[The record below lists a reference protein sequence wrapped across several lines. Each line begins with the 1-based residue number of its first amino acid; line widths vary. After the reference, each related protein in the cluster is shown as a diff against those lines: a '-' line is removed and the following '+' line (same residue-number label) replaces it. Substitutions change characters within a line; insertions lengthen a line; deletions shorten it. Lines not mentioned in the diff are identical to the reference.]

1 MRVDSLPFISS
12 CWGRSCC
19 LTSRLR
25 TSITVEIV
33 SPGPSRATIEA
44 RPERAA
50 DRAPAHGRTSLP
62 PRGPVGCCRRGT
74 RRPRR
79 LIGKC
84 RAGAAAGNVSAEGE
98 AIRSND
104 YRKDTTVK
112 APSTR
117 PAAVLGLD
125 VGKSSHWACLIDRD
139 GEVLASAPVRNRE
152 AELDALFASAPAGT
166 LVVDQFR
173 NIGSLAVRRARAAGL
188 GVAHLPGL
196 AASRAAGLFAGEAK
210 TDERDAAVIARTAL
224 GVPDSLSGVPGRG
237 EALEAARALSSQRDH
252 VVACATRD
260 KNRLRAVLLE
270 SCPAL
275 EAAVDLSDRRWLELL
290 AGFGGAWGIAR
301 SGAGGPRAE
310 AAGEA
315 AAASTAPPPALVEAE
330 NRQVRFLAARISE
343 ALDEAGALEAETA
356 GLLEGDDV
364 LRVPAHRA
372 RHRAEDGGAA
382 RGIGRHREVPGPRP
396 PGLVLRHSPEGEE
409 LRHVG
414 EVGQG
419 VQAGRREAQVSSDL
433 LVQQPGEVVGALR
446 RVLPGLQGAGHGARA
461 GAQGRREEA
470 AQGDIRRDA
479 RPGALPGVASKVD
492 KTIGTPNDYLS
503 NLAVGD
509 VPYVLALGETP
520 CASGRGLLAGIARL
534 LGVLQAL
541 WAKNAKYE
549 YCCCCSAILLPQN
562 NGHKV
567 NMFINASTYKP
578 DTELIEQCGGAYKL
592 QERCFG
598 SFWMLLKK

>member
-1 MRVDSLPFISS
+1 M
-12 CWGRSCC
+12 
-19 LTSRLR
+19 TTLR

-62 PRGPVGCCRRGT
+62 PRGPVGCCRRGA

-166 LVVDQFR
+166 LVVVDQFR

-210 TDERDAAVIARTAL
+210 TDERDAAVI
-224 GVPDSLSGVPGRG
+224 GQVPGRP
-237 EALEAARALSSQRDH
+237 D
-252 VVACATRD
+252 
-260 KNRLRAVLLE
+260 
-270 SCPAL
+270 
-275 EAAVDLSDRRWLELL
+275 
-290 AGFGGAWGIAR
+290 I
-301 SGAGGPRAE
+301 GGPRR
-310 AAGEA
+310 GRG
-315 AAASTAPPPALVEAE
+315 P
-330 NRQVRFLAARISE
+330 RGRDGGAARGRR
-343 ALDEAGALEAETA
+343 D
-356 GLLEGDDV
+356 

-372 RHRAEDGGAA
+372 RHRPEDRGAA
-382 RGIGRHREVPGPRP
+382 RGVGRHREVPGPRP

-419 VQAGRREAQVSSDL
+419 VQARRREAQVPADL
-433 LVQQPGEVVGALR
+433 LVQQPGEVLGAPR

-479 RPGALPGVASKVD
+479 RPGALPGVAPTVD
-492 KTIGTPNDYLS
+492 KTIGTPN
-503 NLAVGD
+503 AHQFG
-509 VPYVLALGETP
+509 
-520 CASGRGLLAGIARL
+520 
-534 LGVLQAL
+534 
-541 WAKNAKYE
+541 AKQRRK
-549 YCCCCSAILLPQN
+549 
-562 NGHKV
+562 
-567 NMFINASTYKP
+567 
-578 DTELIEQCGGAYKL
+578 
-592 QERCFG
+592 
-598 SFWMLLKK
+598 

>member
-1 MRVDSLPFISS
+1 M
-12 CWGRSCC
+12 
-19 LTSRLR
+19 
-25 TSITVEIV
+25 
-33 SPGPSRATIEA
+33 
-44 RPERAA
+44 
-50 DRAPAHGRTSLP
+50 
-62 PRGPVGCCRRGT
+62 
-74 RRPRR
+74 
-79 LIGKC
+79 
-84 RAGAAAGNVSAEGE
+84 SAEGE

-166 LVVDQFR
+166 LVVVDQFR

-188 GVAHLPGL
+188 GVAYLPGL

-301 SGAGGPRAE
+301 SGAEGPRAE

-330 NRQVRFLAARISE
+330 NRQVRFLAARNIGGPRRGRGPRGR
-343 ALDEAGALEAETA
+343 DGGAAR
-356 GLLEGDDV
+356 GRRD

-372 RHRAEDGGAA
+372 RHRPEDRGAA
-382 RGIGRHREVPGPRP
+382 RGVGRHREVPGPRP

-419 VQAGRREAQVSSDL
+419 VQARRREAQVPADL
-433 LVQQPGEVVGALR
+433 LVQQPGEVLGALR
-446 RVLPGLQGAGHGARA
+446 RVLPGLQGTGHGARA

-479 RPGALPGVASKVD
+479 RPGALPGVAPTVD
-492 KTIGTPNDYLS
+492 KTIGTPND
-503 NLAVGD
+503 
-509 VPYVLALGETP
+509 
-520 CASGRGLLAGIARL
+520 
-534 LGVLQAL
+534 
-541 WAKNAKYE
+541 
-549 YCCCCSAILLPQN
+549 
-562 NGHKV
+562 
-567 NMFINASTYKP
+567 
-578 DTELIEQCGGAYKL
+578 
-592 QERCFG
+592 
-598 SFWMLLKK
+598 

>member
-1 MRVDSLPFISS
+1 M
-12 CWGRSCC
+12 
-19 LTSRLR
+19 TSRLR

-112 APSTR
+112 ATSTR

-125 VGKSSHWACLIDRD
+125 VGKSSHWACLVDRD

-152 AELDALFASAPAGT
+152 AELDTLFASAPAG
-166 LVVDQFR
+166 
-173 NIGSLAVRRARAAGL
+173 ARRGREQAGQ
-188 GVAHLPGL
+188 
-196 AASRAAGLFAGEAK
+196 
-210 TDERDAAVIARTAL
+210 
-224 GVPDSLSGVPGRG
+224 VPGRP
-237 EALEAARALSSQRDH
+237 D
-252 VVACATRD
+252 
-260 KNRLRAVLLE
+260 
-270 SCPAL
+270 
-275 EAAVDLSDRRWLELL
+275 
-290 AGFGGAWGIAR
+290 I
-301 SGAGGPRAE
+301 GGPRR
-310 AAGEA
+310 GRG
-315 AAASTAPPPALVEAE
+315 P
-330 NRQVRFLAARISE
+330 RGRDGGAARGRR
-343 ALDEAGALEAETA
+343 D
-356 GLLEGDDV
+356 

-372 RHRAEDGGAA
+372 RHRPEDRGAA
-382 RGIGRHREVPGPRP
+382 RGVGRHREVPGPRP

-419 VQAGRREAQVSSDL
+419 VQARRREAQVPADL
-433 LVQQPGEVVGALR
+433 LVQQPGEVLGALR

-479 RPGALPGVASKVD
+479 RPGALPGVAPTVD
-492 KTIGTPNDYLS
+492 KTIGTPND
-503 NLAVGD
+503 
-509 VPYVLALGETP
+509 
-520 CASGRGLLAGIARL
+520 
-534 LGVLQAL
+534 
-541 WAKNAKYE
+541 
-549 YCCCCSAILLPQN
+549 
-562 NGHKV
+562 
-567 NMFINASTYKP
+567 
-578 DTELIEQCGGAYKL
+578 
-592 QERCFG
+592 
-598 SFWMLLKK
+598 

>member
-1 MRVDSLPFISS
+1 M
-12 CWGRSCC
+12 
-19 LTSRLR
+19 
-25 TSITVEIV
+25 
-33 SPGPSRATIEA
+33 
-44 RPERAA
+44 
-50 DRAPAHGRTSLP
+50 
-62 PRGPVGCCRRGT
+62 
-74 RRPRR
+74 
-79 LIGKC
+79 
-84 RAGAAAGNVSAEGE
+84 SAEGE

-125 VGKSSHWACLIDRD
+125 VGKSSHWACLVDRD

-166 LVVDQFR
+166 LVVVDQFR

-237 EALEAARALSSQRDH
+237 E
-252 VVACATRD
+252 
-260 KNRLRAVLLE
+260 
-270 SCPAL
+270 AL

-356 GLLEGDDV
+356 ALLEGDETYACLLTVPGIGPRTAAQLAVSVDIGRFPDHDH
-364 LRVPAHRA
+364 LASYCGIAPRVRSSGTSVRSVRASRRGDARLKSLLIFSCNSLVRSSGRYGEYYRACRA
-372 RHRAEDGGAA
+372 RGM
-382 RGIGRHREVPGPRP
+382 
-396 PGLVLRHSPEGEE
+396 
-409 LRHVG
+409 
-414 EVGQG
+414 GQG
-419 VQAGRREAQVSSDL
+419 GRS
-433 LVQQPGEVVGALR
+433 
-446 RVLPGLQGAGHGARA
+446 
-461 GAQGRREEA
+461 
-470 AQGDIRRDA
+470 
-479 RPGALPGVASKVD
+479 RPSRGSG
-492 KTIGTPNDYLS
+492 
-503 NLAVGD
+503 
-509 VPYVLALGETP
+509 
-520 CASGRGLLAGIARL
+520 SGR
-534 LGVLQAL
+534 
-541 WAKNAKYE
+541 YT
-549 YCCCCSAILLPQN
+549 P
-562 NGHKV
+562 
-567 NMFINASTYKP
+567 
-578 DTELIEQCGGAYKL
+578 
-592 QERCFG
+592 
-598 SFWMLLKK
+598 

>member
-1 MRVDSLPFISS
+1 M
-12 CWGRSCC
+12 
-19 LTSRLR
+19 
-25 TSITVEIV
+25 
-33 SPGPSRATIEA
+33 
-44 RPERAA
+44 
-50 DRAPAHGRTSLP
+50 
-62 PRGPVGCCRRGT
+62 
-74 RRPRR
+74 
-79 LIGKC
+79 
-84 RAGAAAGNVSAEGE
+84 SAEGE

-166 LVVDQFR
+166 LVVVDQFR

-188 GVAHLPGL
+188 GVAYLPGL

-301 SGAGGPRAE
+301 SGAEGPRA
-310 AAGEA
+310 
-315 AAASTAPPPALVEAE
+315 EAE

-356 GLLEGDDV
+356 ALLEGDETYACLLTVPGIGPRTAAQLAVSVDIGRFPDHDHLASYCGIAPRV
-364 LRVPAHRA
+364 RSSGTSVRSVRASRRGDARLKSLLIFSCNSLVRSSGRYGEYYRACRARGMGHGRALKAVARKRLRAIYAVMRDRVPY
-372 RHRAEDGGAA
+372 
-382 RGIGRHREVPGPRP
+382 RE
-396 PGLVLRHSPEGEE
+396 
-409 LRHVG
+409 
-414 EVGQG
+414 
-419 VQAGRREAQVSSDL
+419 
-433 LVQQPGEVVGALR
+433 
-446 RVLPGLQGAGHGARA
+446 
-461 GAQGRREEA
+461 
-470 AQGDIRRDA
+470 
-479 RPGALPGVASKVD
+479 
-492 KTIGTPNDYLS
+492 
-503 NLAVGD
+503 
-509 VPYVLALGETP
+509 
-520 CASGRGLLAGIARL
+520 
-534 LGVLQAL
+534 
-541 WAKNAKYE
+541 
-549 YCCCCSAILLPQN
+549 
-562 NGHKV
+562 
-567 NMFINASTYKP
+567 
-578 DTELIEQCGGAYKL
+578 
-592 QERCFG
+592 
-598 SFWMLLKK
+598 

>member
-1 MRVDSLPFISS
+1 M
-12 CWGRSCC
+12 
-19 LTSRLR
+19 
-25 TSITVEIV
+25 
-33 SPGPSRATIEA
+33 
-44 RPERAA
+44 
-50 DRAPAHGRTSLP
+50 
-62 PRGPVGCCRRGT
+62 
-74 RRPRR
+74 
-79 LIGKC
+79 
-84 RAGAAAGNVSAEGE
+84 SAEGE

-166 LVVDQFR
+166 LVVVDQFR

-301 SGAGGPRAE
+301 SGAEGPRAE

-343 ALDEAGALEAETA
+343 ALDEAGARRGRDGGAA
-356 GLLEGDDV
+356 RGRRD

-372 RHRAEDGGAA
+372 RHRPEDRGAA
-382 RGIGRHREVPGPRP
+382 RGVGRHREVPGPRP

-419 VQAGRREAQVSSDL
+419 VQARRREAQVPADL
-433 LVQQPGEVVGALR
+433 LVQQPGEVLGALR

-479 RPGALPGVASKVD
+479 RPGALPGVAPTVD
-492 KTIGTPNDYLS
+492 KTIGTPND
-503 NLAVGD
+503 
-509 VPYVLALGETP
+509 
-520 CASGRGLLAGIARL
+520 
-534 LGVLQAL
+534 
-541 WAKNAKYE
+541 
-549 YCCCCSAILLPQN
+549 
-562 NGHKV
+562 
-567 NMFINASTYKP
+567 
-578 DTELIEQCGGAYKL
+578 
-592 QERCFG
+592 
-598 SFWMLLKK
+598 